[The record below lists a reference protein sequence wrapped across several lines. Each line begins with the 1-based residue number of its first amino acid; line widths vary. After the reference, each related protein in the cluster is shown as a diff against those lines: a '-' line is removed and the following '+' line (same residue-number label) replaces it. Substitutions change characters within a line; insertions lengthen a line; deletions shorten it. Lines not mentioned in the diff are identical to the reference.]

1 MSERVLYITHSCLAA
16 DGMLA
21 VLVDLLM
28 LLKLCAGVCVYYMSF
43 VIFIDAR

>member
-1 MSERVLYITHSCLAA
+1 VSERVLYITRSCLAA

-21 VLVDLLM
+21 VLMNLLM
-28 LLKLCAGVCVYYMSF
+28 LPKLCVCVCCMSF